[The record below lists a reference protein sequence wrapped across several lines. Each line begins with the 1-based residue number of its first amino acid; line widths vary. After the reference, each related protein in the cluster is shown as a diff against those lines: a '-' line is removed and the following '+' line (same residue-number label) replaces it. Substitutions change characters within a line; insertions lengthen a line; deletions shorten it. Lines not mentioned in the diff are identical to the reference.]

1 MSSFIP
7 SLSLLAG
14 RRLDGRYRV
23 ESLVGS
29 GGMGAVFRAWDE
41 RLGRTVAVK
50 VLTLHHA
57 DPAREAEFRA
67 MFHAEAR
74 AAASLR
80 HANVVTAHDFG
91 SDRELGMDYLV
102 MELLP
107 GQDLGVRLAA
117 AAGPLPTA
125 EALEILREAG
135 MGIAAGHRAGIIH
148 RDVKPRNI
156 FLVADPDG
164 GWEVKLLDFGI
175 AQAAGAAAAAAA
187 GSDATLVHAP
197 GPHTPRYA
205 APEQIRG
212 GSVTPASDVFALG
225 LTALEMLAGRHPA
238 QVHAA
243 TDPAAAAR
251 ALHDLRGI
259 HPHLPRGVDAVLTRA
274 VHPDPG
280 HRFGNAGELVAALHP
295 LLEVTGGTIHLR
307 RGTTPHADPYIA
319 VSAEPADAPTDPAP
333 AVVHPPTP
341 VPSAPIAPVAPV
353 APSPVIPS
361 AAAASVSAR
370 LMAAPVIPPVPSVA
384 ASAPPAA
391 AVPAPAAEVPR
402 RKGRSWVL
410 WTAVR
415 LAVVMG
421 VLLAWP
427 SIQKRMSMAGTGQAI
442 SALLTPET
450 PWTDDAEAE
459 YRRVNAHGYIPGDTL
474 DFVGLASGGTDDMA
488 GRVEQIRA
496 AGVRAG
502 VGTRAVY
509 PEMAGDD
516 VLLLAG
522 PYTAAEWADRED
534 ELRPFRGRW
543 GEDARPIRLV
553 LRRGAFAD
561 RPRTL
566 PPSRVARA
574 EYERLVKLG
583 RSESTVLPVRVA
595 GEFADTSLAA
605 ARARL
610 RAVRAEGL
618 RGGLG
623 DRVVYPQ
630 LDSGRVFVIIGPYRT
645 EEMRAQERRIRRLE
659 RRTGE
664 RFRPRTLWMRDPE

>member
-1 MSSFIP
+1 MSIIIP
-7 SLSLLAG
+7 PTFELLAG

-50 VLTLHHA
+50 VLTLQHA

-107 GQDLGVRLAA
+107 GQDLGVRLAQA
-117 AAGPLPTA
+117 GGPLPTA

-156 FLVADPDG
+156 FLVEDPDG

-187 GSDATLVHAP
+187 TSDATLVHAP

-225 LTALEMLAGRHPA
+225 LTALEMLSGGHPA

-251 ALHDLRGI
+251 ALYDLRAV

-274 VHPDPG
+274 LHPEPG
-280 HRFGNAGELVAALHP
+280 RRFGNAGELVAALHP
-295 LLEVTGGTIHLR
+295 LLEVVGGTIHLR
-307 RGTTPHADPYIA
+307 RSAPAHADPYIA

-333 AVVHPPTP
+333 AVVHPPSPAPFTP
-341 VPSAPIAPVAPV
+341 APPAPAAPAPYVVPRVVPPLPASPVAVPPV
-353 APSPVIPS
+353 V
-361 AAAASVSAR
+361 
-370 LMAAPVIPPVPSVA
+370 AAPPADHAPGA
-384 ASAPPAA
+384 ASAPEPA
-391 AVPAPAAEVPR
+391 R
-402 RKGRSWVL
+402 RKGRGWLL

-427 SIQKRMSMAGTGQAI
+427 SVQKRLSMAGTGHAI

-474 DFVGLASGGTDDMA
+474 GFVVLASSGAAESMA

-509 PEMAGDD
+509 PELKGDD

-543 GEDARPIRLV
+543 GEDSRSIRLV

-583 RSESTVLPVRVA
+583 RSESTVLPVRIA

-630 LDSGRVFVIIGPYRT
+630 LDSGRVFVIIGPYWT
-645 EEMRAQERRIRRLE
+645 DEMRAQERRIRRLE

-664 RFRPRTLWMRDPE
+664 RFRPRTLWMRDPQ

>member
-1 MSSFIP
+1 M
-7 SLSLLAG
+7 LAG

-50 VLTLHHA
+50 VLTLQHA

-91 SDRELGMDYLV
+91 SDRDLGMDYLV

-107 GQDLGVRLAA
+107 GQDLGVRLAQ

-125 EALEILREAG
+125 EVLEILREAG

-187 GSDATLVHAP
+187 TSDATLVHAP

-225 LTALEMLAGRHPA
+225 LTALEMLSGRHPA

-251 ALHDLRGI
+251 ALYELRAV

-274 VHPDPG
+274 VHPEPG
-280 HRFGNAGELVAALHP
+280 RRFGNAGELVAALHP
-295 LLEVTGGTIHLR
+295 LLDVVGGTIHLR
-307 RGTTPHADPYIA
+307 RSTPAHADPYIA
-319 VSAEPADAPTDPAP
+319 VSAEPAYAPTDPAP
-333 AVVHPPTP
+333 AAIHPSTP
-341 VPSAPIAPVAPV
+341 APPASPPIAPAPFVAVPF
-353 APSPVIPS
+353 S
-361 AAAASVSAR
+361 ASSVAAS
-370 LMAAPVIPPVPSVA
+370 APVIPPVAPVPV
-384 ASAPPAA
+384 SAPPA
-391 AVPAPAAEVPR
+391 VPAPEPAAAPEPAR
-402 RKGRSWVL
+402 GKGTGWML

-427 SIQKRMSMAGTGQAI
+427 SVQKRLSMAGTGQAI

-459 YRRVNAHGYIPGDTL
+459 YRRVNTHGYIPGDTL
-474 DFVGLASGGTDDMA
+474 GFVVLASGGTAESMS

-509 PEMAGDD
+509 PQVGGED

-522 PYTAAEWADRED
+522 PYTVAEWEDRED
-534 ELRPFRGRW
+534 EVRPFRGRW
-543 GEDARPIRLV
+543 GEDSRPLRLV

-561 RPRTL
+561 RPRTM
-566 PPSRVARA
+566 PASRVARA

-630 LDSGRVFVIIGPYRT
+630 LDSGRVFVVIGPYRT
-645 EEMRAQERRIRRLE
+645 DEMRAQERRIRRLE

-664 RFRPRTLWMRDPE
+664 RFRPRTLWMRDPQ